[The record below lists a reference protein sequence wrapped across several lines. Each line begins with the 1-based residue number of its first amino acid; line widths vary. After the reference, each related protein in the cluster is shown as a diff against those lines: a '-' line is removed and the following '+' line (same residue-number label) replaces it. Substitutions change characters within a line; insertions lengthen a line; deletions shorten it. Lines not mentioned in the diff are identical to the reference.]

1 MINRKKCCGCQ
12 ACVQKC
18 PKSCISMEEDDEG
31 FLYPKIDKEKCID
44 CHLCEKVC
52 PVLEFSLPN
61 LPIVCYAAKNP
72 NDQIRRVS
80 SSGGI
85 FTMLAE
91 RIIAKGGVV
100 FGAAFNDKWEVV
112 HTYTESKE
120 GLQALRGSKYVQSR
134 IGNTYRQAEDFLK
147 DGRLVLFSGTPCQIA
162 GLRNFLGNKE
172 YANLLNVDF
181 VCHGVPSPG
190 VFRWYLQE
198 ELNNYAA
205 RQSSKKTDLFPSVLS
220 IPKADVLV
228 PEGLNIE
235 GISFRDKRKGWKK
248 YSFVLLLA
256 EVSAEGQKNKVSLSY
271 TLNECKYL
279 DGFFNDLYLRPCCYE
294 CRFKGL
300 RSGADITIGDFW
312 NLDTYNRQFDDDQG
326 VSCVICLS
334 EKGEKLIKNLD
345 CKQMEVPYSA
355 IALRNQAINHS
366 ATLDLEKRT
375 AFYTSQDLIFSALV
389 SKLCKLS
396 LKKRTYLRV
405 YRMLQ
410 KIGLMRIIQAIKYNK
425 L

>member
-1 MINRKKCCGCQ
+1 MINRQKCCGCQ

-18 PKSCISMEEDDEG
+18 PKNCISMAEDDEG

-52 PVLEFSLPN
+52 PVTDFSLPN
-61 LPIVCYAAKNP
+61 LPMACYAAKNP

-85 FTMLAE
+85 FTMLADCV
-91 RIIAKGGVV
+91 IAKGGVV

-120 GLQALRGSKYVQSR
+120 GLQAFRGSKYVQSR

-162 GLRNFLGNKE
+162 GLRTFLGNKE
-172 YANLLNVDF
+172 YANLLKVDF

-198 ELNNYAA
+198 ELNKYAA
-205 RQSSKKTDLFPSVLS
+205 RRSSKKSVLFSSILS
-220 IPKADVLV
+220 IPKADIFV
-228 PEGLNIE
+228 PERLYIE
-235 GISFRDKRKGWKK
+235 GIRFRDKRKGWKK
-248 YSFVLLLA
+248 YSFTLLLA
-256 EVSAEGQKNKVSLSY
+256 EVSAEGKKNTVSLSY

-279 DGFFNDLYLRPCCYE
+279 DGFFNNLYLRPCCYD
-294 CRFKGL
+294 CRFKEL

-312 NLDTYNRQFDDDQG
+312 NFDTYNQKFDDDQG

-345 CKQMEVPYSA
+345 CKRMEVPYSA

-366 ATLDLEKRT
+366 ATLNLEKRT
-375 AFYTSQDLIFSALV
+375 AFYTSRDLIFSALV

-396 LKKRTYLRV
+396 LKKRTYLWM

-410 KIGLMRIIQAIKYNK
+410 NIGLMRIIQAIKYNK
-425 L
+425 R